1 MAKLEIE
8 LSEYD
13 AMREARKAAEARVE
27 ELKQE
32 NKDLKGQATDENLS
46 KISSEYI
53 TGKLIKF

>member
-32 NKDLKGQATDENLS
+32 NKDLRNSS
-46 KISSEYI
+46 KVII
-53 TGKLIKF
+53 RR